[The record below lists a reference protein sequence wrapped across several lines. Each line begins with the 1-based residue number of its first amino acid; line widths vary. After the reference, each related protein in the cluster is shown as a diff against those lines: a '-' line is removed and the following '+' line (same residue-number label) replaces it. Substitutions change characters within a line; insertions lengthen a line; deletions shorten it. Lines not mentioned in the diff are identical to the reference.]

1 MEETG
6 QRGSSPGRLRPHV
19 RQTDRP
25 SELSEH
31 CQPSAELPPR
41 SVSERVSEPG
51 AGITKGRK
59 VGREEIASSK
69 FKLPNECRWRPPS
82 LVLITVDR
90 GGRPA
95 GRLQRRGGTT
105 RRCLSSAVTMMMP
118 AKSHFA
124 VSSFMRARGTGLGRM
139 LGRNELAE
147 MK

>member
-90 GGRPA
+90 GGRPRPA
-95 GRLQRRGGTT
+95 GCREEGGRRDGVC
-105 RRCLSSAVTMMMP
+105 RQQ
-118 AKSHFA
+118 
-124 VSSFMRARGTGLGRM
+124 
-139 LGRNELAE
+139 
-147 MK
+147 

>member
-19 RQTDRP
+19 RQTDRA
-25 SELSEH
+25 SEPSEH

-82 LVLITVDR
+82 L
-90 GGRPA
+90 PA
-95 GRLQRRGGTT
+95 S
-105 RRCLSSAVTMMMP
+105 SSAP
-118 AKSHFA
+118 
-124 VSSFMRARGTGLGRM
+124 
-139 LGRNELAE
+139 
-147 MK
+147 